1 MGRSLCPGGRGRPPC
16 SGGCGA
22 PPMSQGAPP
31 VSGHSS
37 RRCFGV
43 LVFFLGG
50 IFCIF
55 LTCFYPY
62 FWDCFDI
69 KLIVNKRGAPEAPP
83 THYPINFI
91 SKQSQKYALKHVKN
105 IQKIPSRINHHP

>member
-1 MGRSLCPGGRGRPPC
+1 MVLQK
-16 SGGCGA
+16 A
-22 PPMSQGAPP
+22 W
-31 VSGHSS
+31 HSS

-55 LTCFYPY
+55 LTCFYAY

-91 SKQSQKYALKHVKN
+91 SKKSLKYIEKHIKNVNICKN
-105 IQKIPSRINHHP
+105 IQNMGAGQIVETKGLSGAF